1 MTKKFVPLYL
11 EDVYKEK
18 NKNICLFIF
27 VLNEG
32 NRIINQINKSK
43 NYLNDVDL
51 FIVDGGSFDNDET
64 KISFYK
70 ENTNGLLTKN
80 QSGGLSTQMLIAFDF
95 GIKNNYDGFIF
106 MDGNDKDDS
115 ISIPF
120 FVDLLNKGYDHI
132 QGSRFLKNG
141 KAINTPIS
149 RYLALRLIHAPLISI
164 AANFLYTD
172 TTNGFKAYSKKL
184 ANSNRLNIFRPVFE
198 YYELHYYISIRAPRL
213 NFKVIE
219 TPVIRAYPSS
229 GPIPT
234 KIKGF
239 KGNFK
244 ILKTL
249 LLCVFG
255 YYNERYE

>member
-1 MTKKFVPLYL
+1 MTKTYVPKYFT
-11 EDVYKEK
+11 EIYKEK
-18 NKNICLFIF
+18 SKKICLFIF

-43 NYLNDVDL
+43 NYLSDVD
-51 FIVDGGSFDNDET
+51 IYVVDGGSNDNDDT
-64 KISFYK
+64 KKKFYK
-70 ENTNGLLTKN
+70 ENINGLLIKN
-80 QSGGLSTQMLIAFDF
+80 QIGGLSTQMLIAFDF
-95 GIKNNYDGFIF
+95 GIKYNYHGFIF

-115 ISIPF
+115 KAIPA

-132 QGSRFLKNG
+132 QGSRFIKNG
-141 KAINTPIS
+141 MAINTPLS
-149 RYLALRLIHAPLISI
+149 RYFALRLIHAPLISI
-164 AANFLYTD
+164 AARFLYTD

-184 ANSNRLNIFRPVFE
+184 AISKNLNIFRPIFK

-219 TPVIRAYPSS
+219 TPVTRAYPST
-229 GPIPT
+229 GPVPT

-255 YYNERYE
+255 YYNKRYK